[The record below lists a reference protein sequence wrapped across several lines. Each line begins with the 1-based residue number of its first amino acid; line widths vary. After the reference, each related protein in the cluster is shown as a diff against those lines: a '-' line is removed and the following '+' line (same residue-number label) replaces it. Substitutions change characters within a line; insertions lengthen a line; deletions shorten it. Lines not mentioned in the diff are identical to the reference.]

1 MKGVTSMSLIIKL
14 GLLISTLML
23 FQIRKISDSI
33 SILAVQAVL
42 LSLTACVM
50 WLKTGIAH
58 LLVAA
63 VFTLLVKALLIPYIL
78 YYTIKKIGIKREV
91 ERFTARYTS
100 LLIAL
105 VLSAMGYYISSNLN
119 LPSTKLGATYLPV
132 SVILIFLGTFIMID
146 HKKAIMQGVGLI
158 TIENGIF
165 LIAES
170 IAYGMPLVVEFGIF
184 FDMLVSV
191 IVIGILLFRIH
202 STFDSLDTEK
212 MQKLKG

>member
-1 MKGVTSMSLIIKL
+1 MDLLIGL
-14 GLLISTLML
+14 GLLISTIML

-33 SILAVQAVL
+33 GILALQSVL
-42 LSLTACVM
+42 LSLTAGVM
-50 WLKTGIAH
+50 WFKTGISH

-63 VFTLLVKALLIPYIL
+63 IFTLLVKALLIPYIL
-78 YYTIKKIGIKREV
+78 YYTIRKIDIKREV
-91 ERFTARYTS
+91 ERFTTQYTS

-105 VLSAMGYYISSNLN
+105 VLSAMGYYIASDLN
-119 LPSTKLGATYLPV
+119 LPSKEYGETYLPV

-146 HKKAIMQGVGLI
+146 HKKAMMQGVGLI

-184 FDMLVSV
+184 FDLLVSV

-202 STFDSLDTEK
+202 STFDSLNTEN